1 MEFDTLGQW
10 MILPDLVLP
19 SRANRHWQY
28 SGGDSLDQCLDRKHF
43 LDYPHRVEYDYNSR
57 GFRDR
62 EWPHDMEELR
72 SATWCIGDSFTVGI
86 GQPLAHIWPVVL
98 AERQKQRTINVSMDG
113 ASNDWIYRRA
123 LNVMC
128 SVAPAQMIVM
138 WSYTHRRESPR
149 NDLSDEQRLI
159 FATRSSTE
167 QDYAHWADLSNRLY
181 LANSEITQI
190 TIPDFHKTAEALWHA
205 IKGPDWPACPKTL
218 SDLGK
223 LPAFVQDEIKDL
235 HRCHDQLTSMLAKDP
250 TTLPNLL
257 ADIIHIHSR
266 LDWARD
272 HHHFDILT
280 SQWVV
285 DQILQRQVAQKISRI
300 PVPAR
305 SVSS

>member
-1 MEFDTLGQW
+1 MEFDPLGTW

-28 SGGDSLDQCLDRKHF
+28 SGMDSLDRCLDRKHF

-57 GFRDR
+57 GFRDH
-62 EWPHDMEELR
+62 EWPHSLEELR
-72 SATWCIGDSFTVGI
+72 SATWCIGDSFTVGL

-123 LNVMC
+123 SDVMR
-128 SVAPAQMIVM
+128 SVAPAQMVVM

-149 NDLSDEQRLI
+149 NDLSDEQRCI
-159 FATRSSTE
+159 WTKKCSAE
-167 QDYAHWADLSNRLY
+167 EDYEHWVDLSNRLY
-181 LANSEITQI
+181 KINKRITQI
-190 TIPDFHKTAEALWHA
+190 TIPHFHIGPSIVEESAEDLWQA
-205 IKGPDWPACPKTL
+205 IKGPDWPACPKTVA
-218 SDLGK
+218 DLEK
-223 LPAFVQDEIKDL
+223 LPAFVSSEIKNL
-235 HRCHDQLTSMLAKDP
+235 HRCNVQLRQLLTKK
-250 TTLPNLL
+250 TPNLL
-257 ADIIHIHSR
+257 ADVLHISQN

-285 DQILQRQVAQKISRI
+285 DQILKRRAV
-300 PVPAR
+300 
-305 SVSS
+305 